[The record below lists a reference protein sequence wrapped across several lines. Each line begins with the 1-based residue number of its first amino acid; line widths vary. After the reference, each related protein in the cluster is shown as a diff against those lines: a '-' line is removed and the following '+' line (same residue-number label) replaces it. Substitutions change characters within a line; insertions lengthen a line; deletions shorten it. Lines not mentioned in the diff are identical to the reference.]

1 MKKCRKISAQEYVH
15 KRIRADG
22 ACLRKDRKIPTSTKS
37 TKTVGSL
44 SSKDSIE
51 PLRDK
56 QCCGLVADEAI
67 ERKYHWRSD
76 LDLRT
81 LAECCVSS
89 IFSAG
94 YGCQE

>member
-15 KRIRADG
+15 KRMRAEG

-56 QCCGLVADEAI
+56 QCCGLLADEAI
-67 ERKYHWRSD
+67 ERRYHSRRDSD
-76 LDLRT
+76 LS
-81 LAECCVSS
+81 ASEECYVSS
-89 IFSAG
+89 ICSVR
-94 YGCQE
+94 YGCRG

>member
-44 SSKDSIE
+44 SSRDGIE

-56 QCCGLVADEAI
+56 QCSGLVADEAI

-81 LAECCVSS
+81 RVGCYVSS
-89 IFSAG
+89 IVSAG
-94 YGCQE
+94 CGCRG